1 MPFGGPDG
9 GDGGVG
15 GGVVLVA
22 SHDVL
27 SLGHLAMTPR
37 LRAEAGVDGRRA
49 KKVGKAARDLVIEV
63 PVGTV
68 ARVSVGPEEVMLD
81 MVASGQTEVLC
92 RGGVGGRGN
101 KTFATS
107 TMKAPRMAEVGEPG
121 EERNVTL
128 TYKIMAE
135 VALVGMPNSGKSAL
149 LNRLTDA
156 GARVADYRMTTI
168 DPVIGVLDHD
178 WRQYKVVEIPA
189 TWTGSE
195 KSKSGPLKHVHRA
208 AVAALVV
215 DGTVDDVPGEYGRV
229 VQALE
234 EADES
239 VAGKPRIVVFN
250 KADLVEGGVKGPDFK
265 SEDFPGVEGIHW
277 VSAVTGEGL
286 EKLRNSL
293 VAMVNSVDKVAKAG
307 ESEEVAVLRPKPIG
321 HRISVKKEEGV
332 YVVDAGALERL
343 VRGTDISDWE
353 ARMQLMSLLEKA
365 GVHQALQ
372 KAGVKEGDTVR
383 IGNAELE
390 WT

>member
-1 MPFGGPDG
+1 MEGS
-9 GDGGVG
+9 G

-68 ARVSVGPEEVMLD
+68 ARVSGGPEEVTLD

-107 TMKAPRMAEVGEPG
+107 TMKAPKMAEVGEPG

-128 TYKIMAE
+128 TYKIMAD

-149 LNRLTDA
+149 LNRLTGA

-178 WRQYKVVEIPA
+178 WRQYK
-189 TWTGSE
+189 
-195 KSKSGPLKHVHRA
+195 
-208 AVAALVV
+208 
-215 DGTVDDVPGEYGRV
+215 DGGDPGD
-229 VQALE
+229 L
-234 EADES
+234 DE
-239 VAGKPRIVVFN
+239 V
-250 KADLVEGGVKGPDFK
+250 
-265 SEDFPGVEGIHW
+265 
-277 VSAVTGEGL
+277 
-286 EKLRNSL
+286 
-293 VAMVNSVDKVAKAG
+293 
-307 ESEEVAVLRPKPIG
+307 
-321 HRISVKKEEGV
+321 
-332 YVVDAGALERL
+332 
-343 VRGTDISDWE
+343 
-353 ARMQLMSLLEKA
+353 
-365 GVHQALQ
+365 
-372 KAGVKEGDTVR
+372 
-383 IGNAELE
+383 
-390 WT
+390 

>member
-1 MPFGGPDG
+1 MCGGSG
-9 GDGGVG
+9 GSEVQLPSGRRNLCLLEGQTVVMEGSG

-68 ARVSVGPEEVMLD
+68 ARVGGGPEEVMLD

-149 LNRLTDA
+149 LNRLTGA
-156 GARVADYRMTTI
+156 GARVADYWMTTI
-168 DPVIGVLDHD
+168 
-178 WRQYKVVEIPA
+178 
-189 TWTGSE
+189 GSGNRGA
-195 KSKSGPLKHVHRA
+195 GP
-208 AVAALVV
+208 
-215 DGTVDDVPGEYGRV
+215 
-229 VQALE
+229 
-234 EADES
+234 
-239 VAGKPRIVVFN
+239 
-250 KADLVEGGVKGPDFK
+250 
-265 SEDFPGVEGIHW
+265 
-277 VSAVTGEGL
+277 
-286 EKLRNSL
+286 
-293 VAMVNSVDKVAKAG
+293 
-307 ESEEVAVLRPKPIG
+307 
-321 HRISVKKEEGV
+321 
-332 YVVDAGALERL
+332 
-343 VRGTDISDWE
+343 
-353 ARMQLMSLLEKA
+353 
-365 GVHQALQ
+365 
-372 KAGVKEGDTVR
+372 
-383 IGNAELE
+383 
-390 WT
+390 